1 MAIKGANA
9 VGGPG
14 KLKRYY
20 RRTTGRPSTRWSTLM
35 CHPFGEKRM
44 PELTITEEQASYL
57 DDLREAIESDIVGP
71 YGTVHRKDAVQ
82 YLMDSFGAPDK
93 LETGTSTSKTRGSR
107 TGDTGQPSETEPKS
121 DETVTDEPEAE
132 AESEEEENET
142 EPEAKPDQEDDDSD
156 GDDMLNEMMSL
167 LDTHDDKWTEA
178 DTEETKY
185 VVDLPDGDTET
196 VQTQDDVRAL
206 LFKHHR

>member
-1 MAIKGANA
+1 
-9 VGGPG
+9 
-14 KLKRYY
+14 
-20 RRTTGRPSTRWSTLM
+20 
-35 CHPFGEKRM
+35 M
-44 PELTITEEQASYL
+44 PELEITEDQASYL

-82 YLMDSFGAPDK
+82 YLMDSFGAPDT
-93 LETGTSTSKTRGSR
+93 LETGTSTSETRGSE
-107 TGDTGQPSETEPKS
+107 TGDTGQQSAKEPKS
-121 DETVTDEPEAE
+121 DETATDEPDAE
-132 AESEEEENET
+132 GESEDEGGDET
-142 EPEAKPDQEDDDSD
+142 DAEGEPDQEDDDSDADTD

-167 LDTHDDKWTEA
+167 LDTHNEKWTEA

-196 VQTQDDVRAL
+196 VQTKDDVRAL

>member
-1 MAIKGANA
+1 
-9 VGGPG
+9 
-14 KLKRYY
+14 
-20 RRTTGRPSTRWSTLM
+20 
-35 CHPFGEKRM
+35 M

-71 YGTVHRKDAVQ
+71 YGTVHRKDALQ

-107 TGDTGQPSETEPKS
+107 IDDTGQPSETELKS
-121 DETVTDEPEAE
+121 DETVTDEPDGDAE
-132 AESEEEENET
+132 FEEEENET
-142 EPEAKPDQEDDDSD
+142 EPEAKPDQADDDSD

-196 VQTQDDVRAL
+196 VQTQDDVRAV